1 MRKLIK
7 FRYCGWGLNYCP
19 IFFGAK
25 SDQPMQAIPNEVK
38 LERILSE
45 EELFK
50 DKPDKPTK
58 KTFQTQTSNTCM
70 SSNNVMIETE
80 TAVKVDFVQEEMFS
94 KDKSTK
100 KTFQTQSSNRFM
112 TETETAV
119 KVDFVRK

>member
-50 DKPDKPTK
+50 DKPDKPTQ
-58 KTFQTQTSNTCM
+58 KTLQTQTSNT
-70 SSNNVMIETE
+70 
-80 TAVKVDFVQEEMFS
+80 
-94 KDKSTK
+94 
-100 KTFQTQSSNRFM
+100 FM

-119 KVDFVRK
+119 QVDFVQE